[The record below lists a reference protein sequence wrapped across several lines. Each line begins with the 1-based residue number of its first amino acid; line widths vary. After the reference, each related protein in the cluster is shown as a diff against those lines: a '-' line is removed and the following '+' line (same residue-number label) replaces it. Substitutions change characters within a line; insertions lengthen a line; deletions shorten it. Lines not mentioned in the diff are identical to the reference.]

1 MALWQ
6 RSRKYRLRWYRR
18 LELEEQPRTSEGD
31 MNMKKKRDFPY
42 MTREDL
48 KRHRARYN
56 TNNTTLRED
65 LRAMAKEEQKD
76 NKSKTT
82 NNKDSMLI
90 GYFIAVL
97 LSTSGMIL
105 SGVIIDAGYSMLA
118 LRGLPPG
125 IVDAFLI
132 TAIGII
138 LCIASGYGLFR
149 ASAALGGAS
158 FERWGSGSNDD
169 SYMSN

>member
-1 MALWQ
+1 M
-6 RSRKYRLRWYRR
+6 K
-18 LELEEQPRTSEGD
+18 
-31 MNMKKKRDFPY
+31 KKKRDFPY
-42 MTREDL
+42 MTRVDL
-48 KRHRARYN
+48 ERHRARYN
-56 TNNTTLRED
+56 TTPREED
-65 LRAMAKEEQKD
+65 LQAMTQEEQKD

-82 NNKDSMLI
+82 NNADSMLI

-97 LSTSGMIL
+97 LSTSGMLL

-132 TAIGII
+132 TAIGIA
-138 LCIASGYGLFR
+138 LCSASGYGLFR

>member
-1 MALWQ
+1 M
-6 RSRKYRLRWYRR
+6 K
-18 LELEEQPRTSEGD
+18 
-31 MNMKKKRDFPY
+31 KKKRDFPY
-42 MTREDL
+42 MTRVDL
-48 KRHRARYN
+48 ERHRARYN
-56 TNNTTLRED
+56 TTPREED
-65 LRAMAKEEQKD
+65 LQAMTQEEQKD

-97 LSTSGMIL
+97 LSTSGMLL

-149 ASAALGGAS
+149 ASAGLGGAS
-158 FERWGSGSNDD
+158 
-169 SYMSN
+169 YMKWDEGDKG

>member
-1 MALWQ
+1 M
-6 RSRKYRLRWYRR
+6 K
-18 LELEEQPRTSEGD
+18 
-31 MNMKKKRDFPY
+31 KKKRDFPY
-42 MTREDL
+42 MTRVDL
-48 KRHRARYN
+48 ERHRARYN
-56 TNNTTLRED
+56 TTPREED
-65 LRAMAKEEQKD
+65 LQAMTQEEQKD

-97 LSTSGMIL
+97 LSTSGMLL

-132 TAIGII
+132 TAIGIA
-138 LCIASGYGLFR
+138 LCSASGYGLFR

>member
-1 MALWQ
+1 M
-6 RSRKYRLRWYRR
+6 K
-18 LELEEQPRTSEGD
+18 
-31 MNMKKKRDFPY
+31 KKKRDFPY
-42 MTREDL
+42 MTRVGLE
-48 KRHRARYN
+48 RHRARYN
-56 TNNTTLRED
+56 TTPREED
-65 LRAMAKEEQKD
+65 LQAMTQEEQKD

-97 LSTSGMIL
+97 LSTSGMLL

-149 ASAALGGAS
+149 ASAGLGGAS
-158 FERWGSGSNDD
+158 YVKWDEGDKG
-169 SYMSN
+169 